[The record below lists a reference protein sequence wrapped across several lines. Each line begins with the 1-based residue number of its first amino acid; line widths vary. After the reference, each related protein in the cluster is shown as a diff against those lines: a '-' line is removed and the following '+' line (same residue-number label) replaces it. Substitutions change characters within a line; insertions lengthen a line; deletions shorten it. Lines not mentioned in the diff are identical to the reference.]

1 MAEIGQLIQRPLDEV
16 WGTARPKVRKHM
28 IMDS

>member
-1 MAEIGQLIQRPLDEV
+1 MAEIGQLIQTPLEEV
-16 WGTARPKVRKHM
+16 WGLPKVREHM